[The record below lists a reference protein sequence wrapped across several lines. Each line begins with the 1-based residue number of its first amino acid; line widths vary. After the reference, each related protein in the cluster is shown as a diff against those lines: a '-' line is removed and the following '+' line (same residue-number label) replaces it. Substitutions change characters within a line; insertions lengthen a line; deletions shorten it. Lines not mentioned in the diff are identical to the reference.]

1 MKNKINKVS
10 PIIMALALIVEK
22 MKHLPKCN
30 FIIVYT
36 RDINSMSVDE
46 VENTSKNL
54 SLLVS
59 SLCGRGIMCVL
70 KEPDDTHDD
79 GDVLFFENPHMSE
92 YSWDN
97 K

>member
-1 MKNKINKVS
+1 MKKYSN
-10 PIIMALALIVEK
+10 IISALALIVEK

-36 RDINSMSVDE
+36 KDINSMSFDE

-59 SLCGRGIMCVL
+59 ILSDRGIICVL
-70 KEPDDTHDD
+70 KEPDNTHD

-92 YSWDN
+92 YTKDT